1 MYEEAT
7 NSLNYWNQ
15 MHTHYDRDAI
25 AVDDWLDQYAAL
37 IDACDTPILDLG
49 CGSGNDTL
57 YLLRKGKQVYAV
69 DQSENAIRNITK
81 NFPEV
86 AEAKVMNMLDGI
98 DYPDNTFDIVI
109 ADLSLHYFDA
119 STTHKI
125 LSDIRR
131 ILRPGG
137 HLLVRVNSIKDVNH
151 GAGSGEEVEHH
162 LYRTDNG
169 MFKRFFDEADI
180 REIFSDFQIIFLEEQ
195 KMLRY
200 KLVKMVYNAGFEN
213 SDNL

>member
-15 MHTHYDRDAI
+15 MHTHYDRDNI
-25 AVDDWLDQYAAL
+25 VVDDWLDQYAAL

-119 STTHKI
+119 STTHRI

-151 GAGSGEEVEHH
+151 GAGSGEEVEYH